1 MVIDDSIKQK
11 KTKGKIMTK
20 KLTIE
25 ELNKKIN
32 KLWLYYDILNIEP
45 YKEDKI
51 YLGRLESL
59 KRKLLKKD
67 AVNV

>member
-1 MVIDDSIKQK
+1 
-11 KTKGKIMTK
+11 MTK

>member
-1 MVIDDSIKQK
+1 
-11 KTKGKIMTK
+11 MTK
-20 KLTIE
+20 QLTVK
-25 ELNKKIN
+25 ELENKIN

-45 YKEDKI
+45 YPEDKI

-67 AVNV
+67 TVNVQISRY

>member
-1 MVIDDSIKQK
+1 
-11 KTKGKIMTK
+11 MTK
-20 KLTIE
+20 QLTVK
-25 ELNKKIN
+25 ELENKIN

-45 YKEDKI
+45 YPEDKI

-67 AVNV
+67 TVNV